1 MQDYAIYEDQFL
13 IHLISKGDTL
23 AFTELYNRHKD
34 KLYSFSMDMVG
45 SPEKANDLVHDVFLK
60 IWEQRSSLKGKEVF
74 SGYLYTMVRN
84 FCIDHFRKFARES
97 LINRKLAEN
106 GKENFETPESD
117 LLYRDL
123 QNKVQQAINNLP
135 PRQKEI
141 YILHR
146 EERLK
151 YNEIAQKL
159 NLSVSTVENHF
170 SRAMVSIRIFLGSE
184 YAGILLYGSIS
195 GMVIFF

>member
-1 MQDYAIYEDQFL
+1 MPDYAIYEDQSL
-13 IHLISKGDTL
+13 IHMISKGDSL

-34 KLYSFSMDMVG
+34 KLYSFSLQIVG
-45 SPEKANDLVHDVFLK
+45 SPEKASDLVHDVFLK
-60 IWEQRSSLKGKEVF
+60 IWEQQSNLEGKEII

-84 FCIDHFRKFARES
+84 FCIDHFRKFARQS
-97 LINRKLAEN
+97 VINIDLAELEKTN
-106 GKENFETPESD
+106 SDTPESD

-123 QNKVQQAINNLP
+123 QHKVQLAINQLP
-135 PRQKEI
+135 PRQREI

-151 YNEIAQKL
+151 HNEIAQKL

-170 SRAMVSIRIFLGSE
+170 SRAIVSIRMFLNSE
-184 YAGILLYGSIS
+184 YAGIFLCSLLADMAVS
-195 GMVIFF
+195 

>member
-1 MQDYAIYEDQFL
+1 MQDYAIHDDQFL
-13 IHLISKGDTL
+13 IYLISQEDTL

-34 KLYSFSMDMVG
+34 KLYGFSIDLLG
-45 SPEKANDLVHDVFLK
+45 SPEKAKDLVHDVFLK
-60 IWEQRSSLKGKEVF
+60 IWEQRASLENKEIF

-84 FCIDHFRKFARES
+84 FCIDYFRKFARE
-97 LINRKLAEN
+97 LVVNQKLAE
-106 GKENFETPESD
+106 KEKQNLQTPESD
-117 LLYRDL
+117 FLYRDL
-123 QNKVQQAINNLP
+123 QHKVQQAINKLP

-184 YAGILLYGSIS
+184 YADILLYGSIS
-195 GMVIFF
+195 GATVFF

>member
-1 MQDYAIYEDQFL
+1 MQDYAIYEDQML
-13 IHLISKGDTL
+13 IHLIAQEDTL
-23 AFTELYNRHKD
+23 AFSELYNRYKD
-34 KLYSFSMDMVG
+34 KLYSFAMEMQD
-45 SPEKANDLVHDVFLK
+45 SPEKASDLVHDVFLK
-60 IWEQRSSLKGKEVF
+60 IWEQRSSLENKEIF

-84 FCIDHFRKFARES
+84 FCIDHFRKSARES
-97 LINRKLAEN
+97 AINRKLAET

-195 GMVIFF
+195 GTAIFF